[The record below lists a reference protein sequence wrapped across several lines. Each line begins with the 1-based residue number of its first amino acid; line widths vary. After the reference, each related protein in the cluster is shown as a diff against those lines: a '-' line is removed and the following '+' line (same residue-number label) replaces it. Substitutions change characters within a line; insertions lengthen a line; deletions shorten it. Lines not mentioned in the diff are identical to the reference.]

1 MAQLDNRRRN
11 NNNNSHSIPIIARD
25 TKIRKIS
32 KIIAASFLGINGESC
47 SNPNYII
54 PNEFNNNRDK
64 IRIASLAVL
73 RIESRLTENSTM
85 GSNCQTV
92 INYRNAARHLDRRQ
106 IVLHFMDTMFEESSN
121 QIERLPNGRQII
133 RLNDGGK
140 KRKTLKK
147 RKSKKIKRKSKRK
160 SKKHRK

>member
-1 MAQLDNRRRN
+1 MPQLHNTN
-11 NNNNSHSIPIIARD
+11 NNNLHSIPIIARD
-25 TKIRKIS
+25 IKVRKIA
-32 KIIAASFLGINGESC
+32 KIISDSFLGINGESC
-47 SNPNYII
+47 SNPSYII
-54 PNEFNNNRDK
+54 PNEFNNNNDK
-64 IRIASLAVL
+64 RRIASIAVL
-73 RIESRLTENSTM
+73 RIESRLIGNSIV
-85 GSNCQTV
+85 GDNCQTV
-92 INYRNAARHLDRRQ
+92 INYRNATRHLDRRQ
-106 IVLHFMDTMFEESSN
+106 VVLHFMNTMFEESSN

>member
-1 MAQLDNRRRN
+1 MPQLHNT

-47 SNPNYII
+47 SNPSYII
-54 PNEFNNNRDK
+54 PNEFNNNNDK
-64 IRIASLAVL
+64 IRIASLAVI
-73 RIESRLTENSTM
+73 RIESRLSANSTV
-85 GSNCQTV
+85 GGNCQTV
-92 INYRNAARHLDRRQ
+92 INYRNATRHLDRRQ
-106 IVLHFMDTMFEESSN
+106 VVLHFMNTMFEEIPN
-121 QIERLPNGRQII
+121 QIEQLNNGRQVI

-147 RKSKKIKRKSKRK
+147 RKSKKMKRK
-160 SKKHRK
+160 SKKNTNKRKK